1 MAKATKTIRY
11 RLETDVRF
19 VDWFIC
25 TKELYNE
32 VTGFYLCLLLDK
44 SHLLS
49 LNQKDALSELE
60 KLTIVGKE
68 RPEPEF
74 LLPWDVP
81 MVLRRACINQAIGA
95 ASGFFSARGKW
106 ESRKAKKLA
115 LGKPFAESPPVPPRR
130 WNWNPVF
137 YSGLHKE
144 FTGSS
149 IMLKLWTG
157 ETWAWVKMALKGQ
170 AIPDGWE
177 TQCPRNRHQREA
189 HRAAPTYSSQ
199 I

>member
-1 MAKATKTIRY
+1 MGKGKATKTIKY
-11 RLETDVRF
+11 RLETDL
-19 VDWFIC
+19 VDWFGS
-25 TKELYNE
+25 TKELYNQ

-74 LLPWDVP
+74 LLAWDVP

-95 ASGFFSARGKW
+95 ASGFFSALRKW
-106 ESRKAKKLA
+106 ECRKAKKLA
-115 LGKPFAESPPVPPRR
+115 KGKPFVERPPVPPRR

-137 YSGLHKE
+137 YSGLQKE
-144 FTGSS
+144 FAGQS

-157 ETWAWVKMALKGQ
+157 TSWAWVKMA
-170 AIPDGWE
+170 P
-177 TQCPRNRHQREA
+177 
-189 HRAAPTYSSQ
+189 
-199 I
+199 